1 MVTERRQS
9 PRCKP
14 FGLVYL
20 NLASDNGGIV
30 LDASEDGLQFQAV
43 APVQH
48 DDGPMPVWFTLNP
61 ANRIETVGE
70 VVWTDETK
78 KTGGL
83 RFTNL
88 EGESRLQIRKWL
100 ELNGSPLPVRVY
112 TSPIDLALS
121 ESSVV
126 EEPEHQQKAAPIR
139 TPRADEIEEVLNRV
153 ESENMPSATATP
165 ALVPRYPQRIPLYP
179 EPRPEITESEPP
191 AISILEAAHP
201 VEPAPV
207 IPLRVPRG
215 SEPGSTVNTRE
226 AASEAPA
233 IFTREMIHPVE
244 SAPVIPQRVPPPP
257 FSTIK
262 EEPVVSRSLSYE
274 NAAPAPIYSG
284 YESEDVLREVASAAN
299 HRLDDDPPVQFY
311 SQSLG
316 NFPQPKSYPSVPE
329 RASQDQSRAGI
340 SVRTSDYATPWRSTF
355 ASGPSAIRRE
365 RVSLLAG
372 LLYRAGV
379 PSDIVRDV
387 EIMIVVFGL
396 VVAAGAALLIF
407 HRQVGEGV
415 QWVGQNVTSKNTEVV
430 EKPVATDPIPPP
442 DSTLSPLLQPP
453 PGTQASA
460 PVVEK
465 RKPKPV
471 VEVGGMQRPTI
482 YAADPNPSA
491 PAPPL
496 PDDTGEAELASAL
509 QYLRGDSGSSETN
522 VGVKWLWASVEK
534 GNTKAAI
541 ILADL
546 YVWGRGV
553 PQNCDQARV
562 LLTAAAKRASVE
574 AAQRLQDMEA
584 DGCVSGTKA
593 PSH

>member
-1 MVTERRQS
+1 
-9 PRCKP
+9 
-14 FGLVYL
+14 
-20 NLASDNGGIV
+20 
-30 LDASEDGLQFQAV
+30 
-43 APVQH
+43 
-48 DDGPMPVWFTLNP
+48 
-61 ANRIETVGE
+61 
-70 VVWTDETK
+70 
-78 KTGGL
+78 
-83 RFTNL
+83 
-88 EGESRLQIRKWL
+88 
-100 ELNGSPLPVRVY
+100 
-112 TSPIDLALS
+112 
-121 ESSVV
+121 
-126 EEPEHQQKAAPIR
+126 
-139 TPRADEIEEVLNRV
+139 
-153 ESENMPSATATP
+153 
-165 ALVPRYPQRIPLYP
+165 
-179 EPRPEITESEPP
+179 
-191 AISILEAAHP
+191 
-201 VEPAPV
+201 
-207 IPLRVPRG
+207 
-215 SEPGSTVNTRE
+215 
-226 AASEAPA
+226 
-233 IFTREMIHPVE
+233 
-244 SAPVIPQRVPPPP
+244 VIPQRVPPPP

-262 EEPVVSRSLSYE
+262 EEPVASRSLSHE
-274 NAAPAPIYSG
+274 TAAPAPIYSG
-284 YESEDVLREVASAAN
+284 YESEEVLREVASAAK
-299 HRLDDDPPVQFY
+299 HRLDDDPPVQY
-311 SQSLG
+311 YNQSFG
-316 NFPQPKSYPSVPE
+316 NFPAPISYPSVPE
-329 RASQDQSRAGI
+329 RAPQDQSRAGI

-415 QWVGQNVTSKNTEVV
+415 QWVGQNVMSKNTELV
-430 EKPVATDPIPPP
+430 EKPVGTDRLPPP

-453 PGTQASA
+453 PGTQAP

-471 VEVGGMQRPTI
+471 VEAGGMQRPTI
-482 YAADPNPSA
+482 YAADPNAPSLV
-491 PAPPL
+491 PPL

-509 QYLRGDSGSSETN
+509 QYLRADSGSTETN

-584 DGCVSGTKA
+584 DGCVSGAKT